1 MRGLRPRA
9 GRRLACFVRPYV
21 RTVGWLTVLILN
33 VALAVAFAPSVFES
47 GTPATTRVIGGAVVA
62 TFVGVSALL
71 LLIRVGKLPSW
82 GAAAMRVSCLGIPA
96 IWLIGALDR
105 GIVSGLEAA
114 SVVFVSLLMWSTWR
128 VFILVT
134 PKA

>member
-1 MRGLRPRA
+1 
-9 GRRLACFVRPYV
+9 V
-21 RTVGWLTVLILN
+21 RTVGWLTVLVLN
-33 VALAVAFAPSVFES
+33 VAVAAAFAPSVFES
-47 GTPATTRVIGGAVVA
+47 GAPAATRVIGGAIVA
-62 TFVGVSALL
+62 TFVGVSTLL
-71 LLIRVGKLPSW
+71 VLIRVGKLPSW
-82 GAAAMRVSCLGIPA
+82 GTAAMRIFCLGIPV

-128 VFILVT
+128 LFNLVT